1 MQTNE
6 ADVDLQQQHQ
16 QQTYQH
22 SYDPIKPAADKGQ
35 QQGGNRQAMLYVR
48 MASMSSSGGAD
59 SAGGA
64 SDHSEPAT
72 AAAAEEEVWFEAE
85 EQADWLAGAAP
96 ELDSISEAPPGS
108 QSSEARPCLTAEQ
121 LAALAV
127 LPAQLQK
134 LLTKYLQVSSA

>member
-1 MQTNE
+1 M
-6 ADVDLQQQHQ
+6 DLQQHQ

-59 SAGGA
+59 STGGA
-64 SDHSEPAT
+64 SDGSEPA
-72 AAAAEEEVWFEAE
+72 AAEEVWFEAE